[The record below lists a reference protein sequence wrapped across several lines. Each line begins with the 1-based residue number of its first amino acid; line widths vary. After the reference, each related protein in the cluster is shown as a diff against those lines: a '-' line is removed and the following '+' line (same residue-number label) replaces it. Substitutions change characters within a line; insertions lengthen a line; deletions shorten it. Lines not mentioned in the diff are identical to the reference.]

1 MSNIKIIEKMYDE
14 INIGDEASI
23 SKVITDEDIVKFS
36 EVSLDKNPLHLDDE
50 FAEKTIFGKRI
61 AHGFLGASLISAVL
75 GTKLPGINTIYM
87 SQSLKFLA
95 PVFIGDEI
103 TATVKVSEKRDDK
116 NMITFDTTVVNQDDK
131 KVISGEA
138 IVKKD

>member
-14 INIGDEASI
+14 IKIGDEASI

-95 PVFIGDEI
+95 PVFIGDEL
-103 TATVKVSEKRDDK
+103 TATVKASKKRDDK
-116 NMITFDTTVVNQDDK
+116 NMITFETTVVNQDDK

>member
-50 FAEKTIFGKRI
+50 FAEKTMFGKRI

>member
-1 MSNIKIIEKMYDE
+1 MSNIDIIEKMYDE

-23 SKVITDEDIVKFS
+23 SKVITDKDIVKFS
-36 EVSLDKNPLHLDDE
+36 EVSLDKNPLHLDEE

-95 PVFIGDEI
+95 PVFIGDEL

-116 NMITFDTTVVNQDDK
+116 KMITFETTVVNSEGK